1 MRSGGMLHADP
12 GSRHTHVQD
21 GIRRVSTSEKPGTG
35 AVWGTA
41 NRPQETQSPVFK
53 PTLTV
58 RPDKFEFC
66 EGQRTRAKIRSN
78 TGFRGRSFARVRGCS
93 VVGGMQTGRRS
104 RPNGT
109 QTGRKAVSSLSPV
122 APPRADI
129 PPALQRSTLGLSR
142 AAIGSRTGA
151 LGMRITPT
159 LTRRWASVW
168 RLCRRRCA
176 PRSTG
181 APPAPCGRSACAP
194 DRDTT

>member
-1 MRSGGMLHADP
+1 MGLAWVSAGLGAGVDALRVLRQVGGRGVGYLALRRGVAQPGSARRSG
-12 GSRHTHVQD
+12 
-21 GIRRVSTSEKPGTG
+21 RRGPRFESG
-35 AVWGTA
+35 
-41 NRPQETQSPVFK
+41 
-53 PTLTV
+53 
-58 RPDKFEFC
+58 RPDWLEFC